1 MFFTQYPRFFSLII
15 VLFSSSIYNA
25 TASTGVPNIAEA
37 FCVEGC
43 TDFSKSV
50 QILSLGNG
58 EYKIIRTT
66 LDGSASESSDDCSMG
81 VVVVCNPM
89 VYAETLNTVFPY
101 QPPQI
106 EFRDFDVELGKSVYL
121 DTGFSRRFLK
131 SDSSIDYIFT
141 NDLCNCVGIAV
152 HTKTE
157 FGLMHAFP
165 EEGVRCAV
173 DFVRGFSKEDLKIA
187 LISAQYT
194 SFLNELYTLLLKE
207 CDSIPLH
214 CIGSIELSE
223 KYLIN
228 LDRTSIPLSSIDVFN
243 HVMVS
248 NRVCINSAGEL
259 SQNFSDETLEQ
270 YKREFGCVVKR
281 YKLFAGLQKP
291 QAS

>member
-1 MFFTQYPRFFSLII
+1 M
-15 VLFSSSIYNA
+15 
-25 TASTGVPNIAEA
+25 
-37 FCVEGC
+37 EGC
-43 TDFSKSV
+43 TAFSKSI
-50 QILSLGNG
+50 QILSLENG
-58 EYKIIRTT
+58 ECKIVRIA

-89 VYAETLNTVFPY
+89 VYSEALNTVFPH

-106 EFRDFDVELGKSVYL
+106 EFRDFDVELEKSVYL

-141 NDLCNCVGIAV
+141 NYLCNCVGVAV

-165 EEGVRCAV
+165 EEGFRCAV

-194 SFLNELYTLLLKE
+194 SFLNELYTPFLKE
-207 CDSIPLH
+207 CDAIPLH

-223 KYLIN
+223 KRLIN
-228 LDRTSIPLSSIDVFN
+228 LDRTSIPLSAIDVFN

-248 NRVCINSAGEL
+248 NRVCINAAGEL
-259 SQNFSDETLEQ
+259 SQNFSDETVEQ
-270 YKREFGCVVKR
+270 YKREFGCIFER
-281 YKLFAGLQKP
+281 YELFGGLQKP